1 MAGTEKTDG
10 LMGRIAVSKAGR
22 DKGIRY
28 AVIGMNDDGTLM
40 LCDGKAH
47 KAAKPKKKKP
57 KHLQFEAERI
67 ENISAIL
74 SAKGGTA
81 DAALRRA
88 LKTGAVHHEDAG
100 DSLKEKLYRYM
111 DKSGLTVNEMKP
123 YFSYYPDKLY
133 KNLVETGVI
142 FNGIFA

>member
-28 AVIGMNDDGTLM
+28 AVIGTNDDGTLL

-47 KAAKPKKKKP
+47 KAAKPKRKKQ
-57 KHLQFEAERI
+57 KHLQFEAGRVDGI
-67 ENISAIL
+67 DDIL
-74 SAKGGTA
+74 CAKGGAA

-88 LKTGAVHHEDAG
+88 LKTGAVHHED
-100 DSLKEKLYRYM
+100 DIL
-111 DKSGLTVNEMKP
+111 
-123 YFSYYPDKLY
+123 
-133 KNLVETGVI
+133 
-142 FNGIFA
+142 

>member
-10 LMGRIAVSKAGR
+10 LTGRIAVSKAGR

-28 AVIGMNDDGTLM
+28 AVIGTNDDGTLL

-88 LKTGAVHHEDAG
+88 LRERAVHHAD
-100 DSLKEKLYRYM
+100 DIL
-111 DKSGLTVNEMKP
+111 
-123 YFSYYPDKLY
+123 
-133 KNLVETGVI
+133 
-142 FNGIFA
+142 

>member
-28 AVIGMNDDGTLM
+28 AVIGTNDDGTLM

-47 KAAKPKKKKP
+47 KVAKPKRKKP
-57 KHLQFEAERI
+57 KHLQFEAGRI
-67 ENISAIL
+67 ENINEIL

-88 LKTGAVHHEDAG
+88 LKTGAVRHED
-100 DSLKEKLYRYM
+100 DIL
-111 DKSGLTVNEMKP
+111 
-123 YFSYYPDKLY
+123 
-133 KNLVETGVI
+133 
-142 FNGIFA
+142 

>member
-28 AVIGMNDDGTLM
+28 AVIGTNDDGTLM

-47 KAAKPKKKKP
+47 KAAKP

-88 LKTGAVHHEDAG
+88 LKTGAVHHED
-100 DSLKEKLYRYM
+100 DIL
-111 DKSGLTVNEMKP
+111 
-123 YFSYYPDKLY
+123 
-133 KNLVETGVI
+133 
-142 FNGIFA
+142 

>member
-28 AVIGMNDDGTLM
+28 AVIGTNDDGTLM

-47 KAAKPKKKKP
+47 KVAKPKRKKP
-57 KHLQFEAERI
+57 KHLQFEAGWI
-67 ENISAIL
+67 ENINEIL

-88 LKTGAVHHEDAG
+88 LKTGAVHHED
-100 DSLKEKLYRYM
+100 DIL
-111 DKSGLTVNEMKP
+111 
-123 YFSYYPDKLY
+123 
-133 KNLVETGVI
+133 
-142 FNGIFA
+142 

>member
-28 AVIGMNDDGTLM
+28 AVIGTNDDGTLM

-47 KAAKPKKKKP
+47 KAP

-88 LKTGAVHHEDAG
+88 LKTGAVHHED
-100 DSLKEKLYRYM
+100 DIL
-111 DKSGLTVNEMKP
+111 
-123 YFSYYPDKLY
+123 
-133 KNLVETGVI
+133 
-142 FNGIFA
+142 

>member
-28 AVIGMNDDGTLM
+28 AVTLM
-40 LCDGKAH
+40 LCDGKVH
-47 KAAKPKKKKP
+47 KAAKPKRKKP
-57 KHLQFEAERI
+57 KHLQFEAGRI
-67 ENISAIL
+67 DGIDDIL

-88 LKTGAVHHEDAG
+88 LKTGAVHHED
-100 DSLKEKLYRYM
+100 DIL
-111 DKSGLTVNEMKP
+111 
-123 YFSYYPDKLY
+123 
-133 KNLVETGVI
+133 
-142 FNGIFA
+142 